1 MITVGNLKALLI
13 KLGYK
18 QIGQQYVYNFESKCK
33 IVVDFENEQ
42 ILYPVEQGLVV
53 NERQTCNFS
62 DNENF
67 VVLECVHRLLEK
79 GYNPQHIELER
90 RWPLGH
96 LQKSGRADICV
107 MNATGNDL
115 LFIVECKTYGNEF
128 DNALKDLKNDGGQ
141 LFSYYQQ
148 ERSAKWLMLYASDID
163 NDEVLHQVN
172 TVPVF
177 DTEEVMLKAKKDKSI
192 KLFESANSTEQ
203 AFEVWKETYQQK
215 LYDDLIFSDDT
226 ISYNIGEK
234 PLRKKDL
241 KEFNPNDKIVNRF
254 EEILRHNNVSDKE
267 NAFNKLTALFICKLV
282 DEITKDENDIVE
294 FQYKYGTDTY
304 ETMLD
309 RLQRLYKE
317 GMNKFMKEDIFY
329 VSSEYP
335 SNLFASY
342 KGQNRKNA
350 IADLKE
356 TFRKLKFYS
365 NSDFA
370 FKDVHNEE
378 LFRQNGK
385 ILVEVVK
392 LFEKYKIVY
401 SSRHQFLGDL
411 FEQLLNQGFKQNE
424 GQFFTPIPITRFI
437 WESLS
442 VKQLSENLQGD
453 KHPKVIDYSC
463 GSGHFLTEGIETINA
478 LIKGD
483 NNDWVSE
490 KIYGIEKDY
499 RLARVSKISLFM
511 NGAGGGNIIFG
522 DGLDNHKDKGIT
534 DKSFDVLV
542 ANPPYSVKAFK
553 AHLKLQN
560 NDFELLDC
568 ISNDGGEIEV
578 LFVERIAQL
587 LKPNGIAAVILPS
600 SILSNSSESYMCARN
615 VLLKNFKIISIA
627 QLGAKTF
634 GATGTNTVVIF
645 LQKYNEPPTFF
656 KMVEDNVQ
664 AVFND
669 EKVDDWKDNEVIDE
683 YLNHIGVDKD
693 MYIDFIAEKSNY
705 DDFEDDEYF
714 KMYVDTFRRSI
725 EFKNILSRTSF
736 NNLNKDEQQQK
747 LNAMFYT
754 FAKSVEMEKLFY
766 FSLVKDQETLVIKA
780 PDKNAEQTEFLGY
793 SWSNRKGNEGIQI
806 KNEGGVMYDPKDR
819 DSDERI
825 APLVRKA
832 FCNELIGINEEM
844 GKYASVL
851 QTKNMLDFEREKF
864 DKVMS
869 LVVKENIEIVSKYAI
884 YKLKE
889 FCSVKSGNSA
899 PDLIDFKDGSIPFFR
914 VSDLAKYRYNSNL
927 IETKDKVNLN
937 KKGLTLFKKG
947 TILFPKSGQAIYKN
961 HRAIM
966 GIDGYV
972 VSHLA
977 AIYVNDEKKLRTR
990 YLYELLKQIDA
1001 KNLKVSSGYA
1011 SLNIGDIENIKIPV
1025 PPILVQEKIIAECE
1039 TLEKQYETT
1048 RMKIEDY
1055 KAKIQQIFE
1064 ELEVIKSDG
1073 GGYRLSDLKIIFN
1086 PSKSEIKDI
1095 EDIDVSFIPMES
1107 LSEDGRILHREIRN
1121 INELKNGS
1129 YKYFKENDVLIAKIT
1144 PCMEN
1149 GKCAIATNLKNG
1161 IGFGSS
1167 EYHVFRCDSK
1177 IIIPMIL
1184 FGFLNREKIR
1194 IDASKVM
1201 TGASGHRRVPID
1213 FYKNLKIN
1221 LPSREEQEN
1230 IMERVYDID
1239 AKIKE
1244 LEQNQINLNEEIS
1257 KVLKRELN

>member
-1 MITVGNLKALLI
+1 MITVDNLQALLI

-18 QIGQQYVYNFESKCK
+18 QKEQRYVYNFESKCK
-33 IVVDFENEQ
+33 IEVDFENEQ

-79 GYNPQHIELER
+79 GYKPQHIELER
-90 RWPLGH
+90 RWTLGH

-128 DNALKDLKNDGGQ
+128 DNALKTLKNDGGQ

-163 NDEVLHQVN
+163 NDQVLHQVS

-177 DTEEVMLKAKKDKSI
+177 DTEEVILKAKKDKSI
-192 KLFESANSTEQ
+192 KLFESANSKEQ

-226 ISYNIGEK
+226 IAYNIGEK

-241 KEFNPNDKIVNRF
+241 KEFNPHDKIVNRF

-282 DEITKDENDIVE
+282 DEITKDENDIVD
-294 FQYKYGTDTY
+294 FQYKYGIDTY
-304 ETMLD
+304 ETLLD

-378 LFRQNGK
+378 LFQQNGK

-392 LFEKYKIVY
+392 LFENYKIVY

-411 FEQLLNQGFKQNE
+411 FEQLLSQGFKQNE

-437 WESLS
+437 WESLP
-442 VKQLSENLQGD
+442 VKQLSENLRGD

-478 LIKGD
+478 LIKGDNKGD

-511 NGAGGGNIIFG
+511 NGAGDGNIIFG
-522 DGLDNHKDKGIT
+522 DGLDNHKDKGIA
-534 DKSFDVLV
+534 DKCFDILV

-600 SILSNSSESYMCARN
+600 SILSNSSESYMGARD

-634 GATGTNTVVIF
+634 GATGTNTVVLF

-664 AVFND
+664 AIFNN
-669 EKVDDWKDNEVIDE
+669 EKVDDWKDNEVLNE
-683 YLNHIGVDKD
+683 YLDHIGVDRD
-693 MYIDFIAEKSNY
+693 MYIDFVAEKSNY
-705 DDFEDDEYF
+705 DYFEDDEYF
-714 KMYVDTFRRSI
+714 KMYVDTFRQST
-725 EFKNILSRTSF
+725 EFKNTLSRTSF

-754 FAKSVEMEKLFY
+754 FTKSVEMEKLFY
-766 FSLVKDQETLVIKA
+766 FALVKDQETLVIKA

-806 KNEGGVMYDPKDR
+806 KNEGGVMYDPKNR
-819 DSDERI
+819 NSNERI
-825 APLVRKA
+825 SPLVRRA
-832 FCNELIGINEEM
+832 FTKELIGINEKME
-844 GKYASVL
+844 KYTSVL

-864 DKVMS
+864 DKAIR
-869 LVVKENIEIVSKYAI
+869 LACVVKFQPVSKYPLKTMETVFKGSLIISKGTSITKEQATGQI
-884 YKLKE
+884 YKVVAGGISYAYLHGE
-889 FCSVKSGNSA
+889 YNRNENVITISASGANAGYVNFWPEKIFASDCTTIQSG
-899 PDLIDFKDGSIPFFR
+899 DLIATKYVFYYLKAFQNEIFKLARGAAQPHVYPNDIKKFYIPEIPDT
-914 VSDLAKYRYNSNL
+914 SQ
-927 IETKDKVNLN
+927 ETIVNKCDK
-937 KKGLTLFKKG
+937 
-947 TILFPKSGQAIYKN
+947 
-961 HRAIM
+961 
-966 GIDGYV
+966 
-972 VSHLA
+972 
-977 AIYVNDEKKLRTR
+977 
-990 YLYELLKQIDA
+990 
-1001 KNLKVSSGYA
+1001 
-1011 SLNIGDIENIKIPV
+1011 
-1025 PPILVQEKIIAECE
+1025 
-1039 TLEKQYETT
+1039 LEKQYETT

-1064 ELEVIKSDG
+1064 ELDIIKSD
-1073 GGYRLSDLKIIFN
+1073 GGYRLSDLNIIFN

-1107 LSEDGRILHREIRN
+1107 LSEDGRIINSEIRN

-1149 GKCAIATNLKNG
+1149 GKCAIATNLRNG

-1177 IIIPMIL
+1177 TIIPMIL

-1194 IDASKVM
+1194 MDAAKVM

-1221 LPSREEQEN
+1221 LPSREEQES

-1244 LEQNQINLNEEIS
+1244 LEQNQINLNEEIG
-1257 KVLKRELN
+1257 KVLKREIN

>member
-1 MITVGNLKALLI
+1 MITVDNLQALLI

-18 QIGQQYVYNFESKCK
+18 QEEQRYVYNFESKCK

-79 GYNPQHIELER
+79 GYKPQHIELER
-90 RWPLGH
+90 RWTLGH

-128 DNALKDLKNDGGQ
+128 DNALKTLKNDGGQ

-148 ERSAKWLMLYASDID
+148 ERSTKWLMLYASDID
-163 NDEVLHQVN
+163 NDKVLHQVS

-177 DTEEVMLKAKKDKSI
+177 DTEEVILKAKKDKSI
-192 KLFESANSTEQ
+192 KLFESANSKEQ
-203 AFEVWKETYQQK
+203 AFKVWKETYQQK

-226 ISYNIGEK
+226 IAYNIGEK

-282 DEITKDENDIVE
+282 DEITKDENDIVD

-304 ETMLD
+304 ETLLD

-378 LFRQNGK
+378 LFQQNGK

-392 LFEKYKIVY
+392 LFENYKIVY

-411 FEQLLNQGFKQNE
+411 FEQLLDQGFKQNE

-437 WESLS
+437 WESLP

-463 GSGHFLTEGIETINA
+463 GSGHFLTEGIETINS

-511 NGAGGGNIIFG
+511 NGAGDGNIIFG
-522 DGLDNHKDKGIT
+522 DGLDNHKDKGIA
-534 DKSFDVLV
+534 DKCFDILV

-553 AHLKLQN
+553 AYLKLQN

-600 SILSNSSESYMCARN
+600 SILSNSSESYMGARD

-634 GATGTNTVVIF
+634 GATGTNTVVLF

-664 AVFND
+664 AVFNN
-669 EKVDDWKDNEVIDE
+669 EKVDDWKDNEILNE
-683 YLNHIGVDKD
+683 YLDHIDVDKD

-705 DDFEDDEYF
+705 DYFEDDEYF
-714 KMYVDTFRRSI
+714 KMYVDTFRKST
-725 EFKNILSRTSF
+725 EFKNTLSSTGF
-736 NNLNKDEQQQK
+736 NKLHKDEK
-747 LNAMFYT
+747 SKKINAMFYT

-766 FSLVKDQETLVIKA
+766 FALVKDQETLVVKA

-793 SWSNRKGNEGIQI
+793 SWSKRKGNEGIQI
-806 KNEGGVMYDPKDR
+806 KNEGGVMYDPKNR
-819 DSDERI
+819 DNVERI

-832 FCNELIGINEEM
+832 FCNELSGINEKME
-844 GKYASVL
+844 KYASIL

-864 DKVMS
+864 DKAILLQV
-869 LVVKENIEIVSKYAI
+869 LKNITIHSKYTLVELVTLVDCIGGLWKGAKKPFVKAKVLRSTNFTMTGRTNYEDI
-884 YKLKE
+884 AYIDVERKQFENRKLEKGDIIIE
-889 FCSVKSGNSA
+889 KSGGSATQAVGRVIYFEKDDNDFSFSNFCARLRLRNSA
-899 PDLIDFKDGSIPFFR
+899 KKAVIPFYLFL
-914 VSDLAKYRYNSNL
+914 VLNNIYQAGYTFNYQTGSSGLK
-927 IETKDKVNLN
+927 NLN
-937 KKGLTLFKKG
+937 L
-947 TILFPKSGQAIYKN
+947 
-961 HRAIM
+961 
-966 GIDGYV
+966 D
-972 VSHLA
+972 
-977 AIYVNDEKKLRTR
+977 R
-990 YLYELLKQIDA
+990 YL
-1001 KNLKVSSGYA
+1001 
-1011 SLNIGDIENIKIPV
+1011 NIRIPV
-1025 PPILVQEKIIAECE
+1025 PPIPVQEKIIAECE
-1039 TLEKQYETT
+1039 KLKTQYETT
-1048 RMKIEDY
+1048 RMKIEEY

-1064 ELEVIKSDG
+1064 ELDVIKSDG
-1073 GGYRLSDLKIIFN
+1073 GGYRLSDSTVFT
-1086 PSKSEIKDI
+1086 
-1095 EDIDVSFIPMES
+1095 
-1107 LSEDGRILHREIRN
+1107 LSTGKRILQTELVENGIPVYSANVFEPVGKINKYLIKNFDDSYIIWGIDGDWMVNALPRGYEFYPTDHCGVMTVDESKINPKYMAYLLEKEGEKIGFSRTLRASIDRIKN
-1121 INELKNGS
+1121 ISVEVPNIILQNEAMGK
-1129 YKYFKENDVLIAKIT
+1129 IAKL
-1144 PCMEN
+1144 E
-1149 GKCAIATNLKNG
+1149 
-1161 IGFGSS
+1161 
-1167 EYHVFRCDSK
+1167 SK
-1177 IIIPMIL
+1177 I
-1184 FGFLNREKIR
+1184 
-1194 IDASKVM
+1194 
-1201 TGASGHRRVPID
+1201 T
-1213 FYKNLKIN
+1213 
-1221 LPSREEQEN
+1221 
-1230 IMERVYDID
+1230 
-1239 AKIKE
+1239 E
-1244 LEQNQINLNEEIS
+1244 LEKHQINLNAEIG

>member
-1 MITVGNLKALLI
+1 MITVDNLQALLI

-18 QIGQQYVYNFESKCK
+18 QEEQRYVYNFESKCK

-79 GYNPQHIELER
+79 GYKPQHIELER
-90 RWPLGH
+90 RWTLGH

-128 DNALKDLKNDGGQ
+128 DNALKTLKNDGGQ

-148 ERSAKWLMLYASDID
+148 ERSTKWLMLYASDID
-163 NDEVLHQVN
+163 NDKVLHQVS

-177 DTEEVMLKAKKDKSI
+177 DTEEVILKAKKDKSI
-192 KLFESANSTEQ
+192 KLFESANSKEQ
-203 AFEVWKETYQQK
+203 AFKVWKETYQQK

-226 ISYNIGEK
+226 IAYNIGEK

-267 NAFNKLTALFICKLV
+267 NAFNKLTVLFICKLV
-282 DEITKDENDIVE
+282 DEITKDESDIVD

-304 ETMLD
+304 ETLLD

-378 LFRQNGK
+378 LFQQNGK

-392 LFEKYKIVY
+392 LFENYKIVY

-411 FEQLLNQGFKQNE
+411 FEQLLDQGFKQNE

-437 WESLS
+437 WESLP

-463 GSGHFLTEGIETINA
+463 GSGHFLTEGIETINS

-511 NGAGGGNIIFG
+511 NGAGDGNIIFG
-522 DGLDNHKDKGIT
+522 DGLDNHKDKGIA
-534 DKSFDVLV
+534 DKCFDILV

-553 AHLKLQN
+553 AYLKLQN

-578 LFVERIAQL
+578 LFVERISQL
-587 LKPNGIAAVILPS
+587 LKPNGISAVILPS
-600 SILSNSSESYMCARN
+600 SILSNSSESYMGARD

-634 GATGTNTVVIF
+634 GATGTNTVVLF

-664 AVFND
+664 AVFNN
-669 EKVDDWKDNEVIDE
+669 EKVDDWKDNEILNE
-683 YLNHIGVDKD
+683 YLDHIGVDKD

-705 DDFEDDEYF
+705 DYFEDDEYF
-714 KMYVDTFRRSI
+714 KMYVDTFRKST
-725 EFKNILSRTSF
+725 EFKNTLSSTGF
-736 NNLNKDEQQQK
+736 NKLNKDEK
-747 LNAMFYT
+747 SKKINAMFYT

-766 FSLVKDQETLVIKA
+766 FALVKDQETLVVKA

-793 SWSNRKGNEGIQI
+793 SWSKRKGNEGIQI
-806 KNEGGVMYDPKDR
+806 KNEGGVMYDPKNR
-819 DSDERI
+819 DNVERI

-832 FCNELIGINEEM
+832 FCNELSGINEKME
-844 GKYASVL
+844 KYASIL

-864 DKVMS
+864 DKAIR
-869 LVVKENIEIVSKYAI
+869 LACVVKFKPASKYPLKTMETVFKGSLIISKGTSITKEQATGQIYKVVAGGISYAYLHGEYNRSENIITISA
-884 YKLKE
+884 
-889 FCSVKSGNSA
+889 SGANA
-899 PDLIDFKDGSIPFFR
+899 
-914 VSDLAKYRYNSNL
+914 
-927 IETKDKVNLN
+927 
-937 KKGLTLFKKG
+937 
-947 TILFPKSGQAIYKN
+947 
-961 HRAIM
+961 
-966 GIDGYV
+966 GYV
-972 VSHLA
+972 NFWS
-977 AIYVNDEKKLRTR
+977 
-990 YLYELLKQIDA
+990 
-1001 KNLKVSSGYA
+1001 
-1011 SLNIGDIENIKIPV
+1011 
-1025 PPILVQEKIIAECE
+1025 EKIFASDCTTIQSGDPIATKYVFYYLKAFQNEIFKLARGAAQPHVYPDDIKKFYIPEIPDTSQKTIVDQCE
-1039 TLEKQYETT
+1039 KLEKQYETT

-1055 KAKIQQIFE
+1055 KAQIQQIFE
-1064 ELEVIKSDG
+1064 ELDVIKSDG
-1073 GGYRLSDLKIIFN
+1073 GGVQTK
-1086 PSKSEIKDI
+1086 
-1095 EDIDVSFIPMES
+1095 
-1107 LSEDGRILHREIRN
+1107 
-1121 INELKNGS
+1121 
-1129 YKYFKENDVLIAKIT
+1129 
-1144 PCMEN
+1144 
-1149 GKCAIATNLKNG
+1149 
-1161 IGFGSS
+1161 
-1167 EYHVFRCDSK
+1167 
-1177 IIIPMIL
+1177 
-1184 FGFLNREKIR
+1184 
-1194 IDASKVM
+1194 
-1201 TGASGHRRVPID
+1201 
-1213 FYKNLKIN
+1213 
-1221 LPSREEQEN
+1221 
-1230 IMERVYDID
+1230 
-1239 AKIKE
+1239 
-1244 LEQNQINLNEEIS
+1244 
-1257 KVLKRELN
+1257 